1 MSFDAVRELETA
13 LGCSL
18 PTDYRVFLSR
28 HVRSTLEPQLLV
40 RPTPP
45 APGSGEEDVVTEI
58 YTASD
63 ILRMGRQG
71 VADAEML
78 VVGSVQPSGYLY
90 MCCRSGEVGAIYIG
104 FPFEDREFYLVA
116 PTFAQFQARCRPD
129 VSADA

>member
-18 PTDYRVFLSR
+18 PTDYRAFLSR
-28 HVRSTLEPQLLV
+28 HARSTLEPQLLV
-40 RPTPP
+40 RPMQP

-63 ILRMGRQG
+63 ILRLGRQG
-71 VADAEML
+71 VPDAEML
-78 VVGSVQPSGYLY
+78 MVGSVQPGGYLY
-90 MCCRSGEVGAIYIG
+90 MCFRKGEVGAIYIG

-116 PTFAQFQARCRPD
+116 STFKQFQGRCRPD

>member
-18 PTDYRVFLSR
+18 PTDYRAFLSR
-28 HVRSTLEPQLLV
+28 HVHSTLQPQLLV
-40 RPTPP
+40 RPMEP

-71 VADAEML
+71 VPDAEML
-78 VVGSVQPSGYLY
+78 VVGSVQSSGYLY
-90 MCCRSGEVGAIYIG
+90 MCFRKGKLGAIYIG
-104 FPFEDREFYLVA
+104 FPFEDREFYMVA
-116 PTFAQFQARCRPD
+116 PTFKQFQVRCRPD